1 MGMYGPEF
9 VWILHP
15 DAETVKDWSEYADV
29 ERSKNKTGTCTTEE
43 YEEVA
48 DRTIILDKKIL
59 YRTDGDTITA
69 SGLVRKKDD
78 DVLYSAGVLSCLRFI
93 NVYFFITKRG

>member
-15 DAETVKDWSEYADV
+15 DAETLDKWNVYAAT
-29 ERSKNKTGTCTTEE
+29 ERFKNKTGTCTKEE

>member
-15 DAETVKDWSEYADV
+15 DAETVDVWNVYAAT
-29 ERSKNKTGTCTTEE
+29 ERFKNKTGTCTKEE

-59 YRTDGDTITA
+59 YRTDNNTINA

-78 DVLYSAGVLSCLRFI
+78 NILYNAGVLSCLRFI
-93 NVYFFITKRG
+93 NFYFFITKRG

>member
-15 DAETVKDWSEYADV
+15 DAGTVKDWSSSAHV

-59 YRTDGDTITA
+59 YRTDSDTITA

-78 DVLYSAGVLSCLRFI
+78 DVLCSAGVLSCLRFI